1 MKQSWNQIYLKKLNR
16 MNSEHKFIVDDLS
29 RDRLDKFLVEKLPD
43 YSRSRIQTFIREGK
57 VLVNQ
62 KQITKGGVIVEC
74 GDIVQITIPPIIEST
89 LVPEEIKLDI
99 IFENAD
105 LIVVNKPAGMVV
117 HPAAGHSSGTLV
129 HAALHHAPHME
140 GIGGEIRPG
149 VVHRLDKDTSGIILL
164 AKNDK
169 SHRFL
174 QDQFR
179 NRSVQK
185 TYYALVDGH
194 PPTNT
199 GRIEAPIG
207 RDPSH
212 RKQMAIVPISR
223 GREAIT
229 EYKVIE
235 KFENH
240 CLISAHP
247 LTGRT
252 HQIRLHLGFIG
263 CPIVGDKVYGYRKTS
278 LEAKRQMLHAYR
290 IEITLPG
297 ETSQRVFEAQLPVDM
312 SLLIQ
317 HLTS

>member
-1 MKQSWNQIYLKKLNR
+1 

-57 VLVNQ
+57 VVVNQ
-62 KQITKGGVIVEC
+62 KQITKGGVIVES
-74 GDIVQITIPPIIEST
+74 GDIVQISIPAIIEST

-99 IFENAD
+99 IFENSD

-223 GREAIT
+223 GRKAIT

-263 CPIVGDKVYGYRKTS
+263 CPIVGDKIYGFRKTS
-278 LEAKRQMLHAYR
+278 LDAKRQMLHAYR

-297 ETSQRVFEAQLPVDM
+297 ETSQRVFEAQLPEDM